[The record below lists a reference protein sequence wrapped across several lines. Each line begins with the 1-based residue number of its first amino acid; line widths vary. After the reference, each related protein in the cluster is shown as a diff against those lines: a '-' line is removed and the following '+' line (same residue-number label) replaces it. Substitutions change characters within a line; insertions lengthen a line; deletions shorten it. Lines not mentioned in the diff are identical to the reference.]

1 MAQVTFSPLLSRIAQ
16 GEGLTL
22 DFKQRIDSAA
32 KIAKTLSA
40 FANTAGGSLLIGVK
54 DNGKIV
60 GIQPEE
66 EYYMIDLATR
76 RFLRPSIPF
85 EAEVHQH
92 EEKYVLEIKIQ
103 PQLTLRPILAV
114 EENVAQAYIRVGD
127 QTRPASPFLRLLWEV
142 EKKPLTLHYKYAE
155 KCLFSYLKENSTI
168 DEKTFLHILPPKLK
182 KQARIVLAKLTAA
195 KILEITLLPDREVFS
210 LAPSVAPPGI
220 EPGP

>member
-1 MAQVTFSPLLSRIAQ
+1 MSQVTFSPLLSRIAQ

-54 DNGKIV
+54 DNGKII
-60 GIQPEE
+60 GIEPEE
-66 EYYMIDLATR
+66 EYYMIDLAVR
-76 RFLRPSIPF
+76 RYLMPSIPF
-85 EAEVHQH
+85 EVEVHSH
-92 EEKYVLEIKIQ
+92 EEKYVLEIKISSQ
-103 PQLTLRPILAV
+103 TALRPILAV
-114 EENVAQAYIRVGD
+114 EDKVSQAYIRIGD
-127 QTRPASPFLRLLWEV
+127 QTRPASPLLYLLWKL
-142 EKKPLTLHYKYAE
+142 EKKPLTLQYKYAE
-155 KCLFSYLKENSTI
+155 KCLFAYLKENATI
-168 DEKTFLHILPPKLK
+168 DEKTFLRILPPKLK

-195 KILEITLLPDREVFS
+195 KILQITFLPDKEIFS